1 LRLRETDVRKIKP
14 AMSESKNIV
23 LGVSGS
29 IAAHKAIDLA
39 SQLTKEGHGV
49 DVVLTRDAQEFVKS
63 LPFRTLT
70 CRPVVTSLYDE
81 DETGVTHIRFADN
94 ADLMLVA
101 PATANTIAKL
111 ANGFADDALGCVA
124 LALNPGVPV
133 LVAPAMNGKM
143 WQHPATQTN
152 VQMLRER
159 GVEFIGPDEGMLS
172 CGYEGVGR
180 LWPVEGI
187 ADRTLE
193 LLRGVE

>member
-1 LRLRETDVRKIKP
+1 
-14 AMSESKNIV
+14 MSESKNIV

-39 SQLTKEGHGV
+39 SLLTKEGHGV
-49 DVVLTRDAQEFVKS
+49 DVVLTRDAQEFVKP

-70 CRPVVTSLYDE
+70 RRPVVTSLYDE

-94 ADLMLVA
+94 ADLMLIA

-133 LVAPAMNGKM
+133 LIAPAMNGKM
-143 WQHPATQTN
+143 WQHPATQAN
-152 VQMLRER
+152 VQALRER

-187 ADRTLE
+187 AGRTLE

>member
-1 LRLRETDVRKIKP
+1 
-14 AMSESKNIV
+14 MSESKNIV

-39 SQLTKEGHGV
+39 SQLTKEGHRV

-70 CRPVVTSLYDE
+70 RRPVVTSLYDE

-187 ADRTLE
+187 AGRTLE

>member
-1 LRLRETDVRKIKP
+1 
-14 AMSESKNIV
+14 MSESKNIV

-39 SQLTKEGHGV
+39 SLLTKERHGV

-63 LPFRTLT
+63 MPFRTLT
-70 CRPVVTSLYDE
+70 RRPVVTSLYDE

-94 ADLMLVA
+94 ADLMLIA
-101 PATANTIAKL
+101 PASANTIAKL

-143 WQHPATQTN
+143 WQHPATHTN
-152 VQMLRER
+152 VKKLRER
-159 GVEFIGPDEGMLS
+159 GVEFVGPDEGMLS

-187 ADRTLE
+187 VGRTLE

>member
-1 LRLRETDVRKIKP
+1 
-14 AMSESKNIV
+14 MSESKNIV

-39 SQLTKEGHGV
+39 SQLTKEGHRV

-70 CRPVVTSLYDE
+70 RRPVVTSLYDE

-101 PATANTIAKL
+101 RATANTIAKL
-111 ANGFADDALGCVA
+111 ANGFADDALGCVV
-124 LALNPGVPV
+124 LALNPGVPI

-143 WQHPATQTN
+143 WQHPAMQTN

-187 ADRTLE
+187 TDRTLE

>member
-1 LRLRETDVRKIKP
+1 
-14 AMSESKNIV
+14 
-23 LGVSGS
+23 
-29 IAAHKAIDLA
+29 
-39 SQLTKEGHGV
+39 
-49 DVVLTRDAQEFVKS
+49 
-63 LPFRTLT
+63 
-70 CRPVVTSLYDE
+70 
-81 DETGVTHIRFADN
+81 
-94 ADLMLVA
+94 MLVA

-111 ANGFADDALGCVA
+111 ANGYADDALGCVA

-187 ADRTLE
+187 VGRTLE

>member
-1 LRLRETDVRKIKP
+1 
-14 AMSESKNIV
+14 M
-23 LGVSGS
+23 
-29 IAAHKAIDLA
+29 
-39 SQLTKEGHGV
+39 
-49 DVVLTRDAQEFVKS
+49 VLTRDAQEFVKS

-70 CRPVVTSLYDE
+70 RRPVVTSLYDE

-152 VQMLRER
+152 VQMLRRRESSLSGRTRESCRADTRALADFGRWR
-159 GVEFIGPDEGMLS
+159 GLRTGPWNS
-172 CGYEGVGR
+172 CAESR
-180 LWPVEGI
+180 
-187 ADRTLE
+187 
-193 LLRGVE
+193 

>member
-1 LRLRETDVRKIKP
+1 
-14 AMSESKNIV
+14 MSESKNIV

-29 IAAHKAIDLA
+29 IAAHKAVDLA
-39 SQLTKEGHGV
+39 SQLSKEGHRV

-70 CRPVVTSLYDE
+70 RRPVVTSLYDE

-133 LVAPAMNGKM
+133 LVAPAMHGKM

-180 LWPVEGI
+180 LGPVEWI
-187 ADRTLE
+187 TDRTLE

>member
-1 LRLRETDVRKIKP
+1 
-14 AMSESKNIV
+14 M
-23 LGVSGS
+23 
-29 IAAHKAIDLA
+29 
-39 SQLTKEGHGV
+39 
-49 DVVLTRDAQEFVKS
+49 VLTRDAQEFVKS

-70 CRPVVTSLYDE
+70 RRPVVTSLYDE

-111 ANGFADDALGCVA
+111 ANGYADDALGCVA

-143 WQHPATQTN
+143 WQHPSTQTN

-180 LWPVEGI
+180 LWPVELI

>member
-1 LRLRETDVRKIKP
+1 
-14 AMSESKNIV
+14 MSESKNIV

-29 IAAHKAIDLA
+29 IATHKAIDLA
-39 SQLTKEGHGV
+39 SLLTKEGHGV

-70 CRPVVTSLYDE
+70 RRPVVTSLYDE

>member
-1 LRLRETDVRKIKP
+1 
-14 AMSESKNIV
+14 MSESKNIV

-29 IAAHKAIDLA
+29 IATHKAIDLA
-39 SQLTKEGHGV
+39 SLLTKEGHGV

-70 CRPVVTSLYDE
+70 RRPVVTSLYDE

-187 ADRTLE
+187 AGRTLE

>member
-1 LRLRETDVRKIKP
+1 
-14 AMSESKNIV
+14 MSESKNIV

-39 SQLTKEGHGV
+39 SLLTKEGHGV
-49 DVVLTRDAQEFVKS
+49 DVVLTRDAQEFVKP

-70 CRPVVTSLYDE
+70 RRPVVTSLYDE

-94 ADLMLVA
+94 ADLMLIA

-133 LVAPAMNGKM
+133 LIAPAMNGKM
-143 WQHPATQTN
+143 WQHPATQAN
-152 VQMLRER
+152 VQALRER

-180 LWPVEGI
+180 LWPDEGI
-187 ADRTLE
+187 AGRTLE

>member
-1 LRLRETDVRKIKP
+1 
-14 AMSESKNIV
+14 MSESSIV

-29 IAAHKAIDLA
+29 IAAHKAVDLA

-70 CRPVVTSLYDE
+70 RRPVVTSLYDE

-111 ANGFADDALGCVA
+111 ANGFADDSLGCVA

-187 ADRTLE
+187 ADRTGTPARSRVTTE
-193 LLRGVE
+193 DHGLRRRQSRN

>member
-1 LRLRETDVRKIKP
+1 
-14 AMSESKNIV
+14 MSESKNIV

-29 IAAHKAIDLA
+29 IATHKAIDLA
-39 SQLTKEGHGV
+39 SLLTKEGHGV

-70 CRPVVTSLYDE
+70 RRPVVTSLYDE
-81 DETGVTHIRFADN
+81 DETGVTHIRFAEN

-180 LWPVEGI
+180 LWSVEGI
-187 ADRTLE
+187 AGRTLE
-193 LLRGVE
+193 LLHGVE

>member
-1 LRLRETDVRKIKP
+1 
-14 AMSESKNIV
+14 MSESKNIV

-29 IAAHKAIDLA
+29 IAAHRAIDLA
-39 SQLTKEGHGV
+39 SQLIKEGHGV

-70 CRPVVTSLYDE
+70 RRPVVTSLYDE
-81 DETGVTHIRFADN
+81 DETGVTHIRFAEN

-111 ANGFADDALGCVA
+111 ANGFADDALGSVA
-124 LALNPGVPV
+124 LALDPGVPV

-143 WQHPATQTN
+143 WQHAATQTN
-152 VQMLRER
+152 VQMLCER

-172 CGYEGVGR
+172 CGYEGVG
-180 LWPVEGI
+180 LSLI
-187 ADRTLE
+187 HI
-193 LLRGVE
+193 

>member
-1 LRLRETDVRKIKP
+1 
-14 AMSESKNIV
+14 MSESKNIV

-29 IAAHKAIDLA
+29 IATHKAIDLA
-39 SQLTKEGHGV
+39 SLLTKEGHGV

-70 CRPVVTSLYDE
+70 RRPVVTSLYDE

-180 LWPVEGI
+180 LWSVEGI
-187 ADRTLE
+187 AGRTLE
-193 LLRGVE
+193 LLHGVE

>member
-1 LRLRETDVRKIKP
+1 
-14 AMSESKNIV
+14 MSESKNIV

-39 SQLTKEGHGV
+39 SQLTKEGHRV

-70 CRPVVTSLYDE
+70 RRPVVTSLYDE

-180 LWPVEGI
+180 LSPVEGI

>member
-1 LRLRETDVRKIKP
+1 
-14 AMSESKNIV
+14 MSESKNIV

-29 IAAHKAIDLA
+29 IATYKAIDLA
-39 SQLTKEGHGV
+39 SLLTKEGHGV

-70 CRPVVTSLYDE
+70 RRPVVTSLYDE

-187 ADRTLE
+187 AGRTLE

>member
-1 LRLRETDVRKIKP
+1 
-14 AMSESKNIV
+14 MSESKNIV

-39 SQLTKEGHGV
+39 SLLTKERHGV

-70 CRPVVTSLYDE
+70 RRPVVTSLYDE
-81 DETGVTHIRFADN
+81 DETGVTHIRFAEN

-180 LWPVEGI
+180 LCPVEGI